1 MANVISRGTG
11 CWIQYQLKL
20 SGLGQK
26 TAAGEANCSIGMA
39 SHFLCGRKDS
49 MRVRTA
55 LCKVPGYGPF
65 EALAAAGRDH
75 IPPEGGAAWAG
86 ENTG

>member
-1 MANVISRGTG
+1 MANVISRRTG

-20 SGLGQK
+20 SGLVQK
-26 TAAGEANCSIGMA
+26 TVADEANCSIDMV

-55 LCKVPGYGPF
+55 LCKVLGYESF

-75 IPPEGGAAWAG
+75 IPPERGAV
-86 ENTG
+86 

>member
-11 CWIQYQLKL
+11 CWIQYPLKL
-20 SGLGQK
+20 SGLGHK
-26 TAAGEANCSIGMA
+26 TVANEANCSVAIV

-55 LCKVPGYGPF
+55 LCKVLGYGSF
-65 EALAAAGRDH
+65 DALVAAGRDH
-75 IPPEGGAAWAG
+75 IPPEGGAA
-86 ENTG
+86 

>member
-1 MANVISRGTG
+1 VANLISKRTG

-26 TAAGEANCSIGMA
+26 DVANEANRSVDIV

-49 MRVRTA
+49 ARVRTA
-55 LCKVPGYGPF
+55 LCKVLGYESF
-65 EALAAAGRDH
+65 EAVIAASRGHIPSEGARYDAGRV
-75 IPPEGGAAWAG
+75 
-86 ENTG
+86 

>member
-1 MANVISRGTG
+1 MANLISRETG

-26 TAAGEANCSIGMA
+26 AVADEAKCSVDIV

-49 MRVRTA
+49 QRVRTA
-55 LCKVPGYGPF
+55 LCKVLGYRSF
-65 EALAAAGRDH
+65 EFLIKNA
-75 IPPEGGAAWAG
+75 PQESSGGAA
-86 ENTG
+86 